1 MYLLKQGGYDPSSRK
16 EILFMKN
23 NVISKFYENK
33 HEKFSKFSHNWQVL
47 AGLVELYW
55 RGPAPAQ

>member
-1 MYLLKQGGYDPSSRK
+1 
-16 EILFMKN
+16 MKN